1 MRLLFVF
8 LFLAVEM
15 PVQLL
20 ERSVADLRI
29 GESGWITAE
38 AVLVEEDRST
48 YVNTQCALV
57 SPAHKTVKVTR
68 LKDGYSLLIPDVG
81 LRWRPRSLNHAS
93 DYSSFAP
100 VVKIELGEERTVA
113 DLVIG
118 ETTWIASS
126 SILADEDRN
135 AYVVTTSGIGLL
147 MNLPNTLKVTRTRD
161 GYMLSIPK
169 DKNLQWVPGKITEKS
184 AVRVKQI
191 IFQ

>member
-1 MRLLFVF
+1 M
-8 LFLAVEM
+8 
-15 PVQLL
+15 
-20 ERSVADLRI
+20 
-29 GESGWITAE
+29 
-38 AVLVEEDRST
+38 
-48 YVNTQCALV
+48 
-57 SPAHKTVKVTR
+57 
-68 LKDGYSLLIPDVG
+68 
-81 LRWRPRSLNHAS
+81 
-93 DYSSFAP
+93 
-100 VVKIELGEERTVA
+100 KIELGEERTVA
-113 DLVIG
+113 DLVIR

-135 AYVVTTSGIGLL
+135 AYVVTTSGIVLL